1 MWSASRPGRLYPR
14 ERPST
19 HCTGGWVDPGA
30 GLDRC
35 GKSRLTGIRSPDLP
49 ACSES
54 LHRLRYPAPPYIC
67 VHINVR
73 KQNICCCL
81 CGVSSVL
88 NTFFSQNCAV
98 IGSSRSEIVF
108 CIFGLSRWIKKCRNK
123 VTVTC
128 MQSKQPTRRTNL
140 PISAIYYIILA
151 CIFRLSSGRKNT
163 RDIKNARENVRA
175 FEEVAHHN

>member
-128 MQSKQPTRRTNL
+128 MQVNNQQ
-140 PISAIYYIILA
+140 SAHIYRYQLYIISFLLA
-151 CIFRLSSGRKNT
+151 YFGCLQGGKIHE
-163 RDIKNARENVRA
+163 I
-175 FEEVAHHN
+175 